1 MDEQTMK
8 LGLLVEAA
16 ETHQQLVGAMLSK
29 LRQHAEGL
37 DAAVRDEIRHT
48 LLEEL
53 RGVHLETQRAV
64 LALRRIQRAAN
75 LRVALWS
82 VGIAAMCAAASLS
95 VAWWCLP
102 SPSEIQ
108 SLREQRDELLAGVE
122 RLNKSGA
129 RADLQHCGDERRLC
143 VRVDLKA
150 GRFGQHADYFV
161 VDGY

>member
-1 MDEQTMK
+1 MDERTMQ
-8 LGLLVEAA
+8 LGLLVEIA
-16 ETHQQLVGAMLSK
+16 ETHQQLVGTMLSK

-37 DAAVRDEIRHT
+37 DAAVRHEIRQT
-48 LLEEL
+48 LLKEL
-53 RGVHLETQRAV
+53 RGVHGETQRAV
-64 LALRRIQRAAN
+64 QALRSVQRAAHV
-75 LRVALWS
+75 RVALWS
-82 VGIAAMCAAASLS
+82 VGIAAMCSAASLALVWS
-95 VAWWCLP
+95 WLP
-102 SPSEIQ
+102 SPSEVQ
-108 SLREQRDELLAGVE
+108 TLRQQRDELLAGVE